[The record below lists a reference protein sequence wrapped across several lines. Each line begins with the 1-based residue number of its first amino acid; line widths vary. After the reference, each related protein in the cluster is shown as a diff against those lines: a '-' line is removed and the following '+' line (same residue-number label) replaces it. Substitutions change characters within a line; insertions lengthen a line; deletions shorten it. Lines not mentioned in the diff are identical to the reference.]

1 MLENNGRELIASI
14 IDDIVAGRDYHALDS
29 VKNVLRKSAA
39 ERVTELKKEHIKT
52 MFKEDDV

>member
-1 MLENNGRELIASI
+1 MLENNGREIIASI

-52 MFKEDDV
+52 MFK

>member
-1 MLENNGRELIASI
+1 MLENNGREIIASI

-39 ERVTELKKEHIKT
+39 ERVIELKKEHIKT